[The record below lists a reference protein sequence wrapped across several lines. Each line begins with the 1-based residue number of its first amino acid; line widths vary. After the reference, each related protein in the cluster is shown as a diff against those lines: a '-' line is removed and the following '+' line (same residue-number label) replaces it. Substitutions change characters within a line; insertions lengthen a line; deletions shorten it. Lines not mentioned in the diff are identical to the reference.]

1 MNESVAK
8 SAIHSSKKQQSQLQ
22 QNLIS
27 AVDDPMAPRNV
38 VRVLPDNPDPMAP
51 KNVGRVLPDG
61 DKTEFVRD
69 NRNPS
74 QMQVSQ
80 ISSACYYSGSLIR
93 QIIMVTHIL

>member
-1 MNESVAK
+1 MVMNESVAK

-27 AVDDPMAPRNV
+27 AVDNKDPMAPRNV
-38 VRVLPDNPDPMAP
+38 GRVLPDNTDPMAP

-74 QMQVSQ
+74 QMQVHHRFRTSLL
-80 ISSACYYSGSLIR
+80 ATKVKARLIR
-93 QIIMVTHIL
+93 

>member
-1 MNESVAK
+1 MVMNESVAK

-38 VRVLPDNPDPMAP
+38 GRVLPDNPDPMAP

-74 QMQVSQ
+74 QMQVHHRFPTSPLL
-80 ISSACYYSGSLIR
+80 ATTAKARLIR
-93 QIIMVTHIL
+93 

>member
-27 AVDDPMAPRNV
+27 AVDDKDPMAPRNV
-38 VRVLPDNPDPMAP
+38 GRVLPDNPDPMAP

-74 QMQVSQ
+74 QMQVSSQ
-80 ISSACYYSGSLIR
+80 ISYIPLLATTVKARLDR
-93 QIIMVTHIL
+93 